1 MTEQEGL
8 PEFFEE
14 GAFDVVDAA
23 IQTEEEL
30 DVEYATLIPTGGR
43 RINLPIAQDEEG
55 NVIPQSIVEACEAAN
70 VSVPESTQ
78 YFVEGNPVNG
88 GTIIQP
94 NMQITAVGN
103 VKGG

>member
-1 MTEQEGL
+1 MTEEAGL
-8 PEFFEE
+8 PDFFEE
-14 GAFDVVDAA
+14 GAFDDVNEAV
-23 IQTEEEL
+23 QGEEEL
-30 DVEYATLIPTGGR
+30 DVDYATLIPTGGR
-43 RINLPIAQDEEG
+43 RINLPIAKDEEG
-55 NVIPQSIVEACEAAN
+55 NIIPQSIVEACEAAN

-78 YFVEGNPVNG
+78 YYVDGNPVNG